1 MIVMDLREH
10 HIVWLLQTC
19 MNTILYDCYGL
30 AWTPNYFIVMD
41 LYEYILY
48 DCYGLDVYVH
58 TKFMLGP
65 CPQMERC

>member
-1 MIVMDLREH
+1 
-10 HIVWLLQTC
+10 
-19 MNTILYDCYGL
+19 
-30 AWTPNYFIVMD
+30 MD